1 MGSSPVPVGVTVS
14 WDGPGTW
21 PMARG
26 LAVTLSSRCVPQ
38 LQNLVPLQPCPVGAP
53 WGSTTAGGLS
63 GSAGAD
69 RSVTPFLLRTGTSPS
84 LSRRSIRTVI
94 FSCRYFP
101 QANFSVT
108 FHPFL
113 SVSGCYFLPW
123 RCLPSQIPAAPP
135 RSQPRGWHRVWGR
148 RTGRAGCAGLLRR
161 DFGNPSQH
169 PRGDAALASGGRSW
183 KSPGSARERVWGLLR
198 QLRGR
203 GGGLGGKW
211 GAEGTPGLLGFLRPP
226 EPTAA
231 VLAGTV
237 GFASSQR
244 RQQEGG
250 GCSDEP

>member
-21 PMARG
+21 PVVRG

-135 RSQPRGWHRVWGR
+135 ALPAPGMAQGLGQENRQGWLCWAPREGFWEPLP
-148 RTGRAGCAGLLRR
+148 T
-161 DFGNPSQH
+161 P
-169 PRGDAALASGGRSW
+169 P
-183 KSPGSARERVWGLLR
+183 
-198 QLRGR
+198 RGR
-203 GGGLGGKW
+203 GAGVGREELEIPWQRQRAGLGFAPAAPWPGR
-211 GAEGTPGLLGFLRPP
+211 GTGRK
-226 EPTAA
+226 
-231 VLAGTV
+231 V
-237 GFASSQR
+237 G
-244 RQQEGG
+244 G
-250 GCSDEP
+250 